1 MSGVADSIEIGSG
14 SWRAALTSRSCRWLV
29 RDCEHGSASDTG
41 AGEAVGTAL
50 DRFLAAGIS

>member
-1 MSGVADSIEIGSG
+1 
-14 SWRAALTSRSCRWLV
+14 V